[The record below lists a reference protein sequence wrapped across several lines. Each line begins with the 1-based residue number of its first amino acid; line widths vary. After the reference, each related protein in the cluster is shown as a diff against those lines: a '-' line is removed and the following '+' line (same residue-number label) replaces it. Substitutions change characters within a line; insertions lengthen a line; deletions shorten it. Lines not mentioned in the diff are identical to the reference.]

1 MVVNRREPELH
12 TADDVPLE
20 EIAEETQ
27 LVVDYFNEEADRPF
41 IDIFAEELDQQTFL
55 QEINEAKPDHFD
67 KLSEGE
73 FPSFQNQPERDRYN
87 QLTVRADEYGKALG
101 LTQKYI
107 ENSTSSQVQNRI
119 EEIVDGAAE
128 TQQEAVFDV
137 IMDSAYDG
145 SGGLWFEVPD
155 NGRYTFDDT
164 HSHTHA
170 TTDELFGAVDLPDT
184 AGDGYSAQEHI
195 EAAAENLRHH
205 GWTGGG
211 KVALVSKNW
220 KFRLRNEIAR
230 GQNYHIPLATGLR
243 ETSIRNM
250 DAQVNGVT
258 IMETPYLKGDEFF
271 VYDTDIS
278 PVKIYNERDLQ
289 LTRPSGGP
297 ATEPGDILNG
307 SATMSFGVANTN
319 PLGMVEYGGVD
330 VNYDAVTQRYD

>member
-1 MVVNRREPELH
+1 MANRREPELH
-12 TADDVPLE
+12 TADDVPLT

-27 LVVDYFNEEADRPF
+27 LVVDYFNEEATRPF
-41 IDIFAEELDQQTFL
+41 MDIFVQELTQQSFL
-55 QEINEAKPDHFD
+55 QEINEAKPDQFD
-67 KLSEGE
+67 KISELE
-73 FPSFQNQPERDRYN
+73 FPGFQNQPERDRYN
-87 QLTVRADEYGKALG
+87 ELNIRSEEYGKALG

-107 ENSTSSQVQNRI
+107 EGATSTQVQNRI

-128 TQQEAVFDV
+128 TQEQAVFDL
-137 IMDSAYDG
+137 IMDSTYDG

-155 NGRYTFDDT
+155 NGRYEFDDT
-164 HSHTHA
+164 HSHEHA
-170 TTDELFGAVDLPDT
+170 GTTELFNSVEIPDT
-184 AGDGYSAQEHI
+184 AGDGYTAQEHI
-195 EAAAENLRHH
+195 EAAAEDLRHH
-205 GWTGGG
+205 GWTSGQ

-230 GQNYHIPLATGLR
+230 GQGYHIPMATGLR
-243 ETSIRNM
+243 ETSIRDM
-250 DAQVNGVT
+250 DKPVNGVT

-271 VYDTDIS
+271 VYDAGIK
-278 PVKIYNERDLQ
+278 PIKMYEERGLQ

-330 VNYDAVTQRYD
+330 VDYQSVTQRYD